1 MILNKNLFHLNI
13 KCNFNNYFELLT
25 KNLKILYNVS
35 LYHFA
40 IKLILLMILLNYSI

>member
-13 KCNFNNYFELLT
+13 KNNFNNDFELLT
-25 KNLKILYNVS
+25 KHLKILYNVS

-40 IKLILLMILLNYSI
+40 IKLILMILLNYSI

>member
-13 KCNFNNYFELLT
+13 KYNFNNYFELLS
-25 KNLKILYNVS
+25 KNIKILYNVS

-40 IKLILLMILLNYSI
+40 IKLILIILLNYSL